1 MPPEPMS
8 SEPMSSELMSSEPRP
23 SESRPQEPAERA
35 FQPSQR
41 LSIAATVQRSLRHC
55 LSIAAELLYD
65 HGHVLESITLTQ
77 RGLTRRE
84 LLALDAATP
93 TWATCQQV
101 MEASGAATF
110 NEHGRFVLTHL
121 GRELMFD
128 MFGQGAADCA

>member
-1 MPPEPMS
+1 MPPELT
-8 SEPMSSELMSSEPRP
+8 ERP
-23 SESRPQEPAERA
+23 DPT
-35 FQPSQR
+35 FQGSTQG
-41 LSIAATVQRSLRHC
+41 LSIAATVQRSLRQC

-65 HGHVLESITLTQ
+65 HGHVLETITLTQ

-84 LLALDAATP
+84 LLALGAATP

-110 NEHGRFVLTHL
+110 NEYGRFVLTSL